1 MHIFAN
7 FRNPVSDPY
16 LLYIKEKFGNKSIT
30 FWYDKFPESQ
40 DQLNINPYNFLF
52 IHEPN
57 EFFGYATPAIRF
69 QDLYTAILSWDQNL
83 LDNCSNGI
91 KFTYNGCTLDLD
103 YIEQIKNK
111 EKQFK
116 TSFLCGT
123 KNIVEGHIL
132 RHKAYSIKE
141 QINIPNKWFYVL
153 DDYDHE
159 NGVRPGYGNYNK
171 DLSHIPPGVDIIGY
185 GRRVLFENS
194 MFNVV
199 IENVNS
205 LNWYNKIGDAFLS
218 KTLPVYWGC
227 SNINEFGYDER
238 GIIRFNNE
246 KELLDIINNLTP
258 DLYNEMKPYID
269 YNYEVAK
276 LDYFETKISEFFNEF
291 IKLNNI

>member
-7 FRNPVSDPY
+7 FRNPISDPY
-16 LLYIKEKFGNKSIT
+16 LLYIKEKFGDKPIT

-40 DQLNINPYNFLF
+40 DQLNVNPYNFLF

-57 EFFGYATPAIRF
+57 EFFGYAAPAIRF
-69 QDLYTAILSWDQNL
+69 QDLYTAILSWDQNI
-83 LDNCSNGI
+83 LDNCQNGV
-91 KFTYNGCTLDLD
+91 KFTYNGVTLDNTFID
-103 YIEQIKNK
+103 QIKNK
-111 EKQFK
+111 EKAFEI
-116 TSFLCGT
+116 SFLCGT

-185 GRRVLFENS
+185 GRRVLFKNS

-227 SNINEFGYDER
+227 SNISEFGYDER

-269 YNYEVAK
+269 YNYEIAK

>member
-1 MHIFAN
+1 MNIIAN
-7 FRNPVSDPY
+7 FRNPENDPY
-16 LLYIKEKFGNKSIT
+16 LVFLKEKYQNYPFT

-57 EFFGYATPAIRF
+57 EFFGYHDAAKKYSSLFTGVLTWSD
-69 QDLYTAILSWDQNL
+69 DLMNNID
-83 LDNCSNGI
+83 NGI
-91 KFTYNGCTLDLD
+91 LFTYNGVTLDSTFID
-103 YIEQIKNK
+103 QMKNK
-111 EKQFK
+111 EKSFEI
-116 TSFLCGT
+116 SFLCGT
-123 KNIVEGHIL
+123 KNVVEGHIL

-141 QINIPNKWFYVL
+141 QISIPNKWFYVL

-199 IENVNS
+199 IENVNQK
-205 LNWYNKIGDAFLS
+205 NWYNKIGDAFLS
-218 KTLPVYWGC
+218 KTIPLYWGC
-227 SNINEFGYDER
+227 SNISDFGYDER
-238 GIIRFNNE
+238 GIIRFKDEN
-246 KELLDIINNLTP
+246 ELLNITNNLTP

-269 YNYEVAK
+269 YNYEIAL
-276 LDYFETKISEFFNEF
+276 LDYFETKISEFFDTF
-291 IKLNNI
+291 IQMNNI

>member
-1 MHIFAN
+1 M
-7 FRNPVSDPY
+7 
-16 LLYIKEKFGNKSIT
+16 
-30 FWYDKFPESQ
+30 
-40 DQLNINPYNFLF
+40 
-52 IHEPN
+52 
-57 EFFGYATPAIRF
+57 
-69 QDLYTAILSWDQNL
+69 
-83 LDNCSNGI
+83 
-91 KFTYNGCTLDLD
+91 
-103 YIEQIKNK
+103 
-111 EKQFK
+111 
-116 TSFLCGT
+116 
-123 KNIVEGHIL
+123 
-132 RHKAYSIKE
+132 
-141 QINIPNKWFYVL
+141 
-153 DDYDHE
+153 
-159 NGVRPGYGNYNK
+159 
-171 DLSHIPPGVDIIGY
+171 DIIGY

-227 SNINEFGYDER
+227 SNISEFGYDER

-258 DLYNEMKPYID
+258 DLYNEMKSYIN